1 MISRGLA
8 SLPSGRTASAASL
21 IALLVA
27 SVTLSGCLQGKEES
41 TQGGQGASS
50 AKLAQEQICV
60 TSDVRVESG
69 CEPGQR
75 VVFMPGSWGNEQMP
89 VMFAAMNCDL
99 RYAVAMTN
107 GGVTCV
113 YMKARQ
119 PNKPEP
125 AASTPASAQQ
135 QGQ

>member
-1 MISRGLA
+1 MGSGLA
-8 SLPSGRTASAASL
+8 SLPSGRTVSAASL
-21 IALLVA
+21 IALLFA
-27 SVTLSGCLQGKEES
+27 SVTLSGCWQGKEES
-41 TQGGQGASS
+41 KQGGQGASS

-60 TSDVRVESG
+60 TSEVRVESG

-75 VVFMPGSWGNEQMP
+75 VVFMPGSWGNEQLP

-113 YMKARQ
+113 FMKARQ
-119 PNKPEP
+119 PNKPDP
-125 AASTPASAQQ
+125 AASAPASAQQ
-135 QGQ
+135 KGQ

>member
-1 MISRGLA
+1 
-8 SLPSGRTASAASL
+8 LPSGRTASAASL

-27 SVTLSGCLQGKEES
+27 SMTLSGCLQGEGES
-41 TQGGQGASS
+41 KQGGQGASS

-60 TSDVRVESG
+60 TSEVRVESG

-89 VMFAAMNCDL
+89 VLFAAMNCDL

-113 YMKARQ
+113 FMKARQ
-119 PNKPEP
+119 PDKPAT
-125 AASTPASAQQ
+125 AASAPASAQQ
-135 QGQ
+135 KGQ